1 MVSNAVL
8 FLLGFTSI
16 VSVYEI
22 AKSGK
27 RSTSQKLQRAV
38 EASKKI
44 I

>member
-1 MVSNAVL
+1 MTGATL
-8 FLLGFTSI
+8 FLLGFSAI

-27 RSTSQKLQRAV
+27 RSSSQKLQRSI

-44 I
+44 LK